1 MGLISLQNLIPTW
14 SSWFWCFDNHTFLFH
29 LSGFQKANWGFYAA
43 MSEKPTAYLLFAFHT
58 SNLKASAGKPAFFA
72 VYYYHMFWTKQ
83 DDYFSVP
90 WLHAEDISIDSGTRI
105 WLSDQI
111 NMLELIE
118 LVSPTAEIWDILGHL
133 IWMLQPRQA
142 TQLSAYCCS
151 RPAAAAAA
159 GLGVIP
165 SLCSCYTA
173 AHSQILTPNVV
184 PPM

>member
-58 SNLKASAGKPAFFA
+58 SNLKASA
-72 VYYYHMFWTKQ
+72 
-83 DDYFSVP
+83 VP